1 MSESIHRGGLLG
13 AAGRVFSSATG
24 ATRAGISVFSK
35 PEIWAVRLAMAAGIL
50 AIYMKS
56 GAEDGWT
63 LPVIFSLCIGI
74 AGLMFEASSAKNV
87 MRSFWEG
94 RAGGMMIWSCLWICA
109 LSYSGFQWISVA
121 AENESGKTNLHQ
133 AALFK
138 SQDAREGVE
147 MAARKVLEARQKS
160 DNLRKAAW
168 ETIPVVDGIQITDAG
183 QAKAIMDKYKAN
195 TRFWN
200 LTDGCKETKGPQTR
214 KYCDSYNSAKA
225 ARESAEKRSVIA
237 DDYKASE
244 GDVKAAE
251 AELSK
256 ARSLAANTKVET
268 SKDRADLRVLAS
280 FFGWQG
286 DDADA
291 KAEQMASVFKI
302 MAVSVFVS
310 LGSMMIE
317 LERLRATSKPY
328 GWTLRFKRWF
338 CRIFLGREPSGV
350 TIDERTEVHNHVTV
364 SDEAAIA
371 KLREVA
377 KLMKL
382 PAPLEQAAA

>member
-1 MSESIHRGGLLG
+1 MSTIPAPAGGIVG
-13 AAGRVFSSATG
+13 VIRRAFSSASG
-24 ATRAGISVFSK
+24 ATKAGISVFSK

-56 GAEDGWT
+56 GADEGWT

-94 RAGGMMIWSCLWICA
+94 RAGGMMIWSCLWLCA

-138 SQDAREGVE
+138 SQDARESVE
-147 MAARKVLEARQKS
+147 LAAKKVMEARQKS
-160 DNLRKAAW
+160 ENLRKAAW
-168 ETIPVVDGIQITDAG
+168 EAIPVVDGVQILSAS
-183 QAKAIMDKYKAN
+183 QAEALMQKYQAN

-200 LTDGCKETKGPQTR
+200 LTDGCKSTKGPQTR
-214 KYCDSYNSAKA
+214 KYCDSFNSAKA
-225 ARESAEKRSVIA
+225 ARDSALTRQTTAE
-237 DDYKASE
+237 DYKASE
-244 GDVKAAE
+244 SDVKAAE
-251 AELSK
+251 NELAK

-268 SKDRADLRVLAS
+268 SKERADLRILAS
-280 FFGWQG
+280 FFGWEG
-286 DDADA
+286 DKADE
-291 KAEQMASVFKI
+291 KAEQLTSVFKI
-302 MAVSVFVS
+302 VAVSIFVS

-317 LERLRATSKPY
+317 LERLRSTSKPF

-338 CRIFLGREPSGV
+338 CRVFLGREPQGV
-350 TIDERTEVHNHVTV
+350 TIDERTEIHNHF
-364 SDEAAIA
+364 SDEEA
-371 KLREVA
+371 KRMLREA
-377 KLMKL
+377 GR
-382 PAPLEQAAA
+382 AARARLYPQEALA